1 MVAGWTTAWEARG
14 GGEEE
19 ARGRG
24 GEAADGAAA
33 LLWLQR
39 EERNGAVALLRV
51 EREARKEGERGHSC

>member
-19 ARGRG
+19 A
-24 GEAADGAAA
+24 ADGAVA

>member
-19 ARGRG
+19 A
-24 GEAADGAAA
+24 ADGAVA

-51 EREARKEGERGHSC
+51 QREARKEGERGHSC